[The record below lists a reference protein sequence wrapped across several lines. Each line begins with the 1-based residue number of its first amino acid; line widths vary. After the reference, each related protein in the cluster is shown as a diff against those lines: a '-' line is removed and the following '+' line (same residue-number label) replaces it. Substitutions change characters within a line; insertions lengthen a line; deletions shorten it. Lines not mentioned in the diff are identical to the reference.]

1 MKTILIA
8 TEGYSGSSRKS
19 SDKMFQDIDNIVK
32 ELKLNVVKLYQNGSE
47 IDAIRDA
54 ERFIKEQVKK
64 AEYKLYNIAII
75 GKSMGAAKSYFLYKE
90 LFEDHS
96 DILNGASK
104 ILVFTIDPHGKCARD
119 FNPIP
124 FSSLRNMKLKAGWT
138 RPNVSWVNIF
148 QQNKYPKGAKVVG
161 ATFQD
166 RLTEEGIDHFN
177 ITENDATIQR
187 LKYYLGTLA

>member
-19 SDKMFQDIDNIVK
+19 SDKMFEDIDSIVK
-32 ELKLNVVKLYQNGSE
+32 ELKLDIVKLYQNGSE

-54 ERFIKEQVKK
+54 EHFIKEQVQK
-64 AEYKLYNIAII
+64 AEYKYNLVII

-90 LFEDHS
+90 LFKDHS
-96 DILNGASK
+96 EIISNATN

-124 FSSLRNMKLKAGWT
+124 FSSLRNMKLKAGWV
-138 RPNVSWVNIF
+138 RSNVRWVNIF

-161 ATFQD
+161 ATEQH
-166 RLTEEGIDHFN
+166 RLTDTEIDHFN
-177 ITENDATIQR
+177 IVECNFTLNTLMQNLR
-187 LKYYLGTLA
+187 LLV